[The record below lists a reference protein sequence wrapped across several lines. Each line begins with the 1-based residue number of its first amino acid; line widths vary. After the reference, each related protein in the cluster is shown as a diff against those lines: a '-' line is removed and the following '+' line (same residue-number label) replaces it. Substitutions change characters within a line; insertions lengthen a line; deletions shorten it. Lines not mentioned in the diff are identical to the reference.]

1 MNINKSMANKS
12 SSSSSSTFMRYP
24 ELPAK
29 MIIEPVPQSAN
40 QSIEDYL
47 HYYDSV
53 CSANIWDDIMAA
65 IYLPQ
70 FITDQR
76 LRYLIDEISP
86 EQRKSYRWLRQT
98 LIDAGKYRPP
108 HSNAGNSLSER
119 YWSKISDLRSH
130 VRDDICQ
137 FGKEIHG
144 LAGETYQHLAKQYVT
159 PTDRMIKNVVPG
171 VSKTVVGVLNK
182 VASTVAATANSNDTS
197 PPPPPPQ
204 RTPPSQ
210 QPPPYDDICGQAQ

>member
-1 MNINKSMANKS
+1 
-12 SSSSSSTFMRYP
+12 
-24 ELPAK
+24 
-29 MIIEPVPQSAN
+29 
-40 QSIEDYL
+40 
-47 HYYDSV
+47 
-53 CSANIWDDIMAA
+53 MAA

-197 PPPPPPQ
+197 PPPPATTTNTTITTTTTKQ
-204 RTPPSQ
+204 NLNESDIG
-210 QPPPYDDICGQAQ
+210 YDILAVNFFFAMHTYYTGKHVLFLIKSFLPNAPANTATKTGFVWSIDFFYWTSAHVLPEI